1 MEIGSIY
8 EINPKLMESAA
19 METAEIRLGE
29 TEKYGKKYIRYT
41 ASGREAIAFALKSL
55 MEKRPWVKKCCL
67 LPAYMCDSVF
77 FPIKR
82 AGWEMHF
89 YKIDKNLEAEKE
101 SLCRMIENIRPGLL
115 FIHAYYGVDT
125 WKPMRSLLNEWR
137 KLGICIMEDV
147 TQSYYLP
154 EAGAE
159 ADYVVG
165 SLRKWYP
172 VPDGGFVAS
181 DISLPED
188 ILPAGREFTQRR
200 MELLTEKWE
209 YLHGDRKRED
219 KAALKTDYL
228 KKNREAEEWLDTFEG
243 IHALSAETAEI
254 LRNIDE
260 EECKDRRNANY
271 ACLSG
276 KIRGK
281 TSFHPI
287 FPAGQKAA
295 APLYFPIYAAHRDG
309 LQEFLRL
316 HDIYA
321 PVLWPVGRENADS
334 ITESEDYIYG
344 HMLALPIDQR
354 YGKAQMERIVQVL
367 EEYEKAY
374 EAGGRSGQ
382 DESYGAEVIGIR
394 ADANETVATGHIMR
408 CLTIARQLKDCGR
421 KVIFFTADEYAHDML
436 TEAGMEYICLN
447 SRWNGME
454 EETEKLLQEMK
465 QIGCRKL
472 LVDSYQVTKEYFER
486 LQKGCR
492 LIYIDDEFKDI
503 YPVDMIINYNAFY
516 IRFPYKE
523 AYGKDSGR
531 ETKLLLGTEYVPLRE
546 EFFDGDADGKKS
558 MPETAEKGQTKE
570 PGKVNVLLTSGGGD
584 IYRALAGIL
593 TTFHEGNYGKR
604 KENRQEA
611 EEENLREQI
620 VFHVVAGRFYKNGQE
635 LQELAAKYT
644 NIKLYFDVK
653 NMADLMRLCDVA
665 VSAAGTMLFELCAME
680 VPAVF
685 FVSADN
691 QRYDSEFFAAEE
703 RMLYGGDMRNGRE
716 ACLKGICTQLEKLLA
731 DGRLQKRMKAG
742 LHKVTDGKGAKR
754 IAEEIAA
761 LQPVFIK

>member
-8 EINPKLMESAA
+8 EINPKLMEGAGR
-19 METAEIRLGE
+19 ETAAEIRLGE

-55 MEKRPWVKKCCL
+55 IEKRPEVKKCCL

-89 YKIDKNLEAEKE
+89 YKINKNLEAEKE

-137 KLGICIMEDV
+137 TQGICIMEDV

-228 KKNREAEEWLDTFEG
+228 KKNRETEEWLDTFEG
-243 IHALSAETAEI
+243 INALSAETAEI
-254 LRNIDE
+254 LRNMDE

-276 KIRGK
+276 RIRGK
-281 TSFHPI
+281 TSFQPI
-287 FPAGQKAA
+287 FPAEQKAA
-295 APLYFPIYAAHRDG
+295 APLYFPIYALDRDG
-309 LQEFLRL
+309 LQEFLQI

-354 YGKAQMERIVQVL
+354 YGSAQMERIVRVL
-367 EEYEKAY
+367 EKYEKAY
-374 EAGGRSGQ
+374 GG
-382 DESYGAEVIGIR
+382 EVIGIR

-408 CLTIARQLKDCGR
+408 CITIARQLKGCGK
-421 KVIFFTADEYAHDML
+421 KVVFFTADEYAHDML

-447 SRWNGME
+447 SRWNQME
-454 EETEKLLQEMK
+454 KEAERLQQEMK

-486 LQKGCR
+486 LQAGCR
-492 LIYIDDEFKDI
+492 LIYIDDDFEDI

-516 IRFPYKE
+516 TRFPYKE
-523 AYGKDSGR
+523 AYGKGCGR

-558 MPETAEKGQTKE
+558 VPDTAERGQTKE
-570 PGKVNVLLTSGGGD
+570 PGKVNVLLSSGGGD

-593 TTFHEGNYGKR
+593 TTFLEGNYGEG
-604 KENRQEA
+604 KENRQETEA
-611 EEENLREQI
+611 ENLSEQI
-620 VFHVVAGRFYKNGQE
+620 VFHVVAGRFHKNAQE
-635 LQELAAKYT
+635 LRELAERYT
-644 NIKLYFDVK
+644 NIKLYFNVK
-653 NMADLMRLCDVA
+653 NMADLMRRCDVA
-665 VSAAGTMLFELCAME
+665 VSAAGTMLFELCAMQ

-716 ACLKGICTQLEKLLA
+716 ACLKEICTQLEKLLA
-731 DGRLQKRMKAG
+731 DGRLQKRMKTR
-742 LHKVTDGKGAKR
+742 LHRVTDGKGAKR

-761 LQPVFIK
+761 L